1 MNIKYKVTLTEKERW
16 ELTRLIAKGKTPGY
30 RIRHAQILLAVDDIL
45 ENKEW
50 SDKKIAKA
58 V

>member
-1 MNIKYKVTLTEKERW
+1 MNIKHKVTLTETERS
-16 ELTRLIAKGKTPGY
+16 ELKALIAKGETQGY

-50 SDKKIAKA
+50 TDKKIAKA